1 MQSYALLAARG
12 VSADED
18 ALVDRLCE
26 LELLPATDTPATP
39 IGALAGTR
47 VLTAEFEAIG
57 ARALAFWRDCAVLVD
72 FALCARLLSD
82 PADADPDAERRVREL
97 SQRYEIL
104 VASVRSEGLALRVYR
119 AGALAREWR
128 EPGSEGSAIA
138 AIAAEIHA
146 FVGGTVDEL
155 AARAFAVY
163 DTELA
168 PLRRLGVATE
178 WGRGVGAVLVPG
190 AAGQELAIAEALVGG
205 TVSLRGDSLT
215 ALEASHDHGFRD
227 LTALGVERGIA
238 MVYPG
243 YFRLERDQ
251 LDRIAAA
258 LARQPLALLVRWS
271 QRFGEVSWFAVLEH
285 GAVTREMAVES
296 DELSAFERELRGV
309 VRGVLGVSLAW
320 LFGPAIS
327 LTRVDIAEAR

>member
-47 VLTAEFEAIG
+47 VLTAEFEEVG

-82 PADADPDAERRVREL
+82 PADADPDAERRVRAL

-104 VASVRSEGLALRVYR
+104 VASARDEGLSLRVYH
-119 AGALAREWR
+119 AGALARDRR
-128 EPGSEGSAIA
+128 EPASASS

-146 FVGGTVDEL
+146 FVGGTVDEI

-178 WGRGVGAVLVPG
+178 WGRGVGAVLVPD
-190 AAGQELAIAEALVGG
+190 ATGQELAIAEELVGG
-205 TVSLRGDSLT
+205 KVSLQGDSLT

-227 LTALGVERGIA
+227 LTALGAEGGIA

-243 YFRLERDQ
+243 YFRLDRNR
-251 LDRIAAA
+251 LDPIAAA
-258 LARQPLALLVRWS
+258 LARHPLALLVRWS
-271 QRFGEVSWFAVLEH
+271 QRFGEVSWFAILEH

-309 VRGVLGVSLAW
+309 VRDVLGVSLTW

-327 LTRVDIAEAR
+327 LVRIDVAEAR